1 MAIILTPER
10 NMYEFIKVH
19 IKLEK
24 EKIGEGKKSR
34 TLTKPVWIQM
44 PETATSEVIETV
56 KKDSEFKLLYAQ
68 SIRNLEQE
76 RMMFM
81 SFLNKNM
88 TLIVGIIC
96 VIALAIIIYVA
107 VGGVSKIINV
117 MADAIKIAPTC
128 NAQAMSNLAKNVSI
142 F

>member
-1 MAIILTPER
+1 MLTTGEKINFMLNKKKMPHLKILMGFNYSGTIKWNLIDAYKMGEYYWIPQIMQKIPPPPRDVINDFKGCDGMAIILTPER

-56 KKDSEFKLLYAQ
+56 KKDSEFKL
-68 SIRNLEQE
+68 
-76 RMMFM
+76 
-81 SFLNKNM
+81 
-88 TLIVGIIC
+88 
-96 VIALAIIIYVA
+96 
-107 VGGVSKIINV
+107 
-117 MADAIKIAPTC
+117 
-128 NAQAMSNLAKNVSI
+128 
-142 F
+142 